1 MAVYDT
7 FIVENADKIMEDEEM
22 VTVLRDLTAGKK
34 KYNSSYAK
42 IKLSLDPK
50 KYPHTLFIRLG
61 QGQLVEK
68 TYSIEIMSWVN
79 VIPEGL

>member
-7 FIVENADKIMEDEEM
+7 FILEDIEDFENQEL

-42 IKLSLDPK
+42 IKISSDPQ
-50 KYPHTLFIRLG
+50 KYPHTLFVR
-61 QGQLVEK
+61 QGKGLLLK
-68 TYSIEIMSWVN
+68 NSYSMEILSWIN
-79 VIPEGL
+79 LIPEGL